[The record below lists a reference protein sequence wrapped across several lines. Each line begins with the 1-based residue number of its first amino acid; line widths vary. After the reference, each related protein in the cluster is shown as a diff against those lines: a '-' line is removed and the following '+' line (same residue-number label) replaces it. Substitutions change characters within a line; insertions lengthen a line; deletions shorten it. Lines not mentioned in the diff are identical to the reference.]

1 LNWFKNNKRSS
12 NSGRHF
18 EELALKYL
26 KQRGLK
32 LLSRNYASTYGEIDL
47 VMQDKDTLVFVEVR
61 HRKHDNYGTAIESV
75 DYQKQTRIANT
86 AEKYL
91 QTHPWS
97 GPCRFDIVAI
107 QGKAK
112 PQWLVGAFDSP

>member
-1 LNWFKNNKRSS
+1 MNWFKNNKRDTR
-12 NSGRHF
+12 SGQF
-18 EELALKYL
+18 YEALALKHL
-26 KQRGLK
+26 KQHGLK
-32 LLSRNYASTYGEIDL
+32 LLDRNYASKYGEIDL

-61 HRKHDNYGTAIESV
+61 RRKHDNYGTAIESV

-86 AEKYL
+86 AENYL
-91 QTHPWS
+91 QKHPWS

-112 PQWLVGAFDSP
+112 PQWLIGAFDSP